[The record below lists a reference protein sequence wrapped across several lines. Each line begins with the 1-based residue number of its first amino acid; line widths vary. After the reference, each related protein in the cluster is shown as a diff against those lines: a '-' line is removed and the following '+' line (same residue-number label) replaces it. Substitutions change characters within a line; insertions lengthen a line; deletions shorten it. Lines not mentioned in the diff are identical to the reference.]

1 MNDNE
6 IEKIAGRLGNR
17 AAARL
22 DVERT
27 ASAVLSRLRAPRR
40 IVYVHFSRTMLRLAA
55 AAVLAV
61 GAGLYGYRLFSGD
74 SVAGTEAASVQVPAL
89 QTLASNELEE
99 VLDSLSR
106 DTPASEA
113 IAVGLQSLNND
124 QLTELL
130 RQMEG

>member
-1 MNDNE
+1 MNDSE
-6 IEKIAGRLGNR
+6 LERIAARLGDR

-22 DVERT
+22 DVEQT
-27 ASAVLSRLRAPRR
+27 AAAVLSRLRTREQVVSWRAGP
-40 IVYVHFSRTMLRLAA
+40 MLLRLAA
-55 AAVLAV
+55 ALVLAV
-61 GAGLYGYRLFSGD
+61 GAAFYGYRLFSGD
-74 SVAGTEAASVQVPAL
+74 SVAGTEVATVEVPAL
-89 QTLASNELEE
+89 QTLASSELEE
-99 VLDSLSR
+99 VLDSLST